1 VLATRLVALS
11 MSLPIFYDTLIEG
24 IAIGCIFALVA
35 VSINIMYRPSQAFN
49 FGQGEFV
56 LLGGVLSLLFLNSW
70 HWPWLAA
77 LPVLLLI
84 GAALGGLTELVAIR
98 PVISR
103 SATSSSWVITTLAVS
118 LILDDVI
125 GARFNGVTAVVP
137 LPPLLSTMP
146 MQIGSALVSTYQI
159 ALLVLTILIVIA
171 VWYAYRT
178 RHGLAIMA
186 LSEDREAALLRGVP
200 AGRLNL
206 ISWMAGGALAALAG
220 VLAAPIT
227 QVSSGLGFQLLIDGF
242 IAAAIGGIGDN
253 RGALAGGL
261 VVGLAQSFAAVL
273 FGPLYQEL
281 ASFVVFLVIL
291 GIRPRGILG
300 EVRIREV

>member
-1 VLATRLVALS
+1 VVPDV
-11 MSLPIFYDTLIEG
+11 SLPIFFDTLLEG
-24 IAIGCIFALVA
+24 LSTGCIFALVA
-35 VSINIMYRPSQAFN
+35 VSINIMYRPSRAFN

-77 LPVLLLI
+77 VPVLMLI
-84 GAALGGLTELVAIR
+84 GAALGGLTDLIAIR

-103 SATSSSWVITTLAVS
+103 SATSSAWVITTLALS
-118 LILDDVI
+118 LILDDEI
-125 GARFNGVTAVVP
+125 GARFTGATAVVP
-137 LPPLLSTMP
+137 VPPLLTTTP
-146 MQIGSALVSTYQI
+146 MNIGSAQVSSYQI
-159 ALLVLTILIVIA
+159 ALLVLTVLIVIGL
-171 VWYAYRT
+171 WFAYRT

-206 ISWMAGGALAALAG
+206 VSWMAGGALAALVG

-227 QVSSGLGFQLLIDGF
+227 QVSSGLGFELLIDGF

-253 RGALAGGL
+253 RGALVGGL
-261 VVGLAQSFAAVL
+261 VVGLAQSFGAVV
-273 FGPLYQEL
+273 FGPLYQDL
-281 ASFVVFLVIL
+281 ASFVVFLVLL
-291 GIRPRGILG
+291 GLRPRGVLG
-300 EVRIREV
+300 EARVREV